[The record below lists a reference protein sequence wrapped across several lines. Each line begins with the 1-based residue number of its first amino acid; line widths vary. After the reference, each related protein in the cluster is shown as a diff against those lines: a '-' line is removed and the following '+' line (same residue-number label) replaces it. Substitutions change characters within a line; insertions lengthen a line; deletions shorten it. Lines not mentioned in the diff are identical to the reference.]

1 MRRCRAESGLRIQV
15 IQQSLDILYLCY
27 LWRITKIAPKE
38 NTPDSLLEERNTL
51 VQQCQDYA
59 IGELNSAS
67 DAVKRTAFR
76 LLLDLQIAAK
86 ARHSISEDAN
96 DLLTLSVQTQ
106 YRCAG
111 FVQAE
116 IERYASLFD
125 PKGNTSDELVDEN
138 EDEQGNDSV
147 HVEEGSCESPLLY
160 SLKTMS
166 AYASMPSVT
175 AFRPVT
181 LAQHAAT
188 YAFNDLM
195 VSYARAICVDVL
207 DLHHASTMLIHYD
220 RFGPFF
226 NECCR
231 WLGDAVRQ
239 FGVLGDA
246 GHAAAG
252 VAVESLKGVRPY
264 ANLEHVRPLT
274 DYLLHAGVGA
284 LLGRHSQI
292 RFLFH

>member
-1 MRRCRAESGLRIQV
+1 M
-15 IQQSLDILYLCY
+15 
-27 LWRITKIAPKE
+27 
-38 NTPDSLLEERNTL
+38 
-51 VQQCQDYA
+51 
-59 IGELNSAS
+59 
-67 DAVKRTAFR
+67 
-76 LLLDLQIAAK
+76 
-86 ARHSISEDAN
+86 
-96 DLLTLSVQTQ
+96 QTQ

-125 PKGNTSDELVDEN
+125 PKGSTGDDLVDEN
-138 EDEQGNDSV
+138 EDEEGNDSV
-147 HVEEGSCESPLLY
+147 HVGEGSCESPLLC
-160 SLKTMS
+160 SSETMS

-246 GHAAAG
+246 GHAAAA
-252 VAVESLKGVRPY
+252 VAIESLKGVRRMRSLSMLDPG
-264 ANLEHVRPLT
+264 LIT
-274 DYLLHAGVGA
+274 
-284 LLGRHSQI
+284 S
-292 RFLFH
+292 